1 MQSVDLL
8 IADIDWL
15 ITIDTQRRVIRDAS
29 VAVDQGK
36 IVAIDKAVEIAKRFA
51 GKQVIDGRRT
61 VATPGFVDC
70 HLHSSF
76 ALSRGLADEANAQS
90 FLFDRMYPY
99 EDGWIAGSSPAMT
112 AEKQARYLFSPT

>member
-1 MQSVDLL
+1 PYRDLPGPSPGRGV
-8 IADIDWL
+8 IA
-15 ITIDTQRRVIRDAS
+15 A
-29 VAVDQGK
+29 
-36 IVAIDKAVEIAKRFA
+36 
-51 GKQVIDGRRT
+51 RRT

-99 EDGWIAGSSPAMT
+99 EAALEGDDVRTAAMLAAVELLKHGVTCFIDPGNYHPEASVDGIMAI
-112 AEKQARYLFSPT
+112 